1 MSKSD
6 SSSDI
11 DTKAKYSKR
20 APVQKKASRAA
31 SALRQESSRRPVKER
46 REIQISSDSSS
57 SDEDSNE
64 SSDEDEDDEDQVK
77 ETSSAPTNHKG
88 FVLPTKDE
96 EPKIFVLCGSCASGK
111 SWMLKYL
118 MYLYAKDK
126 MFKFGLCFTSS
137 AYTGD
142 YSYLPDRS
150 VREFDMD
157 YLEKYIK
164 HLRQKIEEGKKEHG
178 PEWKLPHNF
187 VIIDDSI
194 GMVTGSGFFMNFI
207 GTHRHTRTTV
217 FLLSQLLTA
226 ARSVNTVVR
235 ANTSFAMM
243 WPTSAANALDGL
255 WKSYGQFFPY
265 KEFKEKLDACR
276 DRKYNCLLFKNSI
289 DITDPDDA
297 YCSILASADTPD
309 FKLIF

>member
-1 MSKSD
+1 M
-6 SSSDI
+6 SSSGSESDAP
-11 DTKAKYSKR
+11 TYRKKPSAKKLAAKSKKPVAKSKQKVKARVVSESESEYSE
-20 APVQKKASRAA
+20 
-31 SALRQESSRRPVKER
+31 ESESFEL
-46 REIQISSDSSS
+46 
-57 SDEDSNE
+57 SDEEEVLTGKSTTVAIN
-64 SSDEDEDDEDQVK
+64 SK
-77 ETSSAPTNHKG
+77 NG
-88 FVLPTKDE
+88 FTLPGKDE

-243 WPTSAANALDGL
+243 WPTPMAGALDGL

-276 DRKYNCLLFKNSI
+276 ERKYSCLLFKNAP

-297 YCSILASADTPD
+297 YCSILASADIPN
-309 FKLIF
+309 FKLVF